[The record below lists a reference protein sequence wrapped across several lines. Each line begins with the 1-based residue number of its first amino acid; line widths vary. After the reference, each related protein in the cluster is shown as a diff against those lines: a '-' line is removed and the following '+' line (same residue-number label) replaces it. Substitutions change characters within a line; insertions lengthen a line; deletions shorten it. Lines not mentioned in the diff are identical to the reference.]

1 MAKSLSIKKILV
13 IGSGPIII
21 GQGAEFDYA
30 GTQACMT
37 LKQEGYQVILLNS
50 NPATIM
56 TDSQIA
62 NKVYIEPLTVEVA
75 TRIIYQDRPD
85 AILGTLGGQT
95 GLNLVVE
102 LNKTGILD
110 AMNVRVLGTKLHTIE
125 QAEDRELFKS
135 LMNELDQPIPQSN
148 IVHSAKDALQVAGQI
163 GYPVVVRPAYTLG
176 GTGGGFANSDDELL
190 AIVENGLKL
199 SPVQQCLVEKSIEG
213 YKEIEFEMMRDAKD
227 HTIVICTMENIDPV
241 GIHTGD
247 SIVVAP
253 IQTLTDQEVQMLRDA
268 SVKIV
273 RALEICGGCNVQLA
287 IDTQSKQYYVIEVN
301 PRVSRSSAL
310 ASKATGYPIAKVA
323 ALIAVG
329 YSLDEILN
337 PVTKTSYA
345 CFEPALDYVVTKLPR
360 FAFDKFCD
368 ADRGL
373 STQMKATGEVMA
385 IGTNLESS
393 LLKAVRSLDMDLDHL
408 SLDAFNQV
416 TSDKL
421 WDIMLQKTDERI
433 FAMMELIRRKISIE
447 SISVVTKINMFFL
460 YKLQHMCQ
468 IETKIKQVGC
478 DVELLR
484 YAKKYGFADSYL
496 ARVWK
501 MSEQDIYHLRKEE
514 GIIPVYKMIDTCAG
528 EFESKTPYFYSTYL
542 TENEAIPSSLE
553 KVIVLGS
560 GPIRIGQ
567 GVEFDYATVHCVQ
580 TLKEL
585 GYEAIVINNNPSTV
599 STDFVISDRLYFEPL
614 TIEDVMHIY
623 DLEQPV
629 GVIVQFGGQ
638 TAVNLANALS
648 SRGVRILGTSLESI
662 HRAEDRNEFE
672 ACLTSLDIMQPL
684 GKTACTVEQA
694 MHIANEIEYPVLLR
708 PSFVLGGRAI
718 KIVQNNEQLV
728 HYMTK
733 ALNEVSNDAP
743 ILIDKYLSGKEV
755 EVDAICDGSSVFVP
769 GIMEHVER
777 AGIHSGDSIS
787 VYPVQTLSLKVQ
799 ETILA
804 YTEKIGQAFK
814 FIGLYNIQFIVDDQ
828 DNVFVLE
835 VNPRSSRS
843 MPFLSK
849 ICTVNMAS
857 IATKAIMGISLQEQG
872 YLSLTQE
879 VPLNSVYVKA
889 PVFSFAKLHQVDTTL
904 GPEMKSTGEVLGSD
918 ITFDKALYKALVASG
933 IHITMQGCV
942 LLSVA
947 DHDKP
952 KIVNLAKRLQSM
964 GFRLSATQ
972 NTADYLIRAGLHVDK
987 VDKVGTGQHDVV
999 DKIRQGEID
1008 LVINTISDTQHAH
1021 TDGYLIRR
1029 SAAQSG
1035 IACLTSLDTAL
1046 AIINMIEAHTFN
1058 LLPIGDRP
1066 CELK

>member
-1 MAKSLSIKKILV
+1 MAKSTSIKKILV

-56 TDSQIA
+56 TDKEIA
-62 NKVYIEPLTVEVA
+62 DKVYIEPLTVEVA

-110 AMNVRVLGTKLHTIE
+110 RQNVHVLGTKLQAIE
-125 QAEDRELFKS
+125 QAEDRELFKA
-135 LMNELDQPIPQSN
+135 LMNELSQPIPESS
-148 IVHSAKDALQVAGQI
+148 IVHTALEALDFACKL
-163 GYPVVVRPAYTLG
+163 GYPLVVRPAYTLG
-176 GTGGGFANSDDELL
+176 GTGGGFANNDEQLL

-199 SPVQQCLVEKSIEG
+199 SPVHQCLIEKSIEG
-213 YKEIEFEMMRDAKD
+213 YKEIEFEVMRDAKD
-227 HTIVICTMENIDPV
+227 QAIVICTMENIDPV

-253 IQTLTDQEVQMLRDA
+253 IQTLTDKEVQMLRDA
-268 SVKIV
+268 SLTIVK
-273 RALEICGGCNVQLA
+273 ALQICGGCNVQLA
-287 IDTQSKQYYVIEVN
+287 LDTDTKQYYVIEVN

-310 ASKATGYPIAKVA
+310 ASKATGYPIAKIA

-329 YSLDEILN
+329 YTLDEILN
-337 PVTKTSYA
+337 PVTQTSYA

-360 FAFDKFCD
+360 FAFDKFSG
-368 ADRGL
+368 ADRSL

-393 LLKAVRSLDMDLDHL
+393 LLKAVRSLELDIDHL
-408 SLDAFNQV
+408 KLDAFSELETDV
-416 TSDKL
+416 L
-421 WDIMLQKTDERI
+421 WDIMLKKDDERI
-433 FAMMELIRRKISIE
+433 FAIMELIRRKISLE
-447 SISVVTKINMFFL
+447 SISNVTKINMFFL
-460 YKLQHMCQ
+460 YKLQHITQ
-468 IETKIKQVGC
+468 IEFDVKQSGFDIEV
-478 DVELLR
+478 LR
-484 YAKKYGFADSYL
+484 LAKKYGFADSYL
-496 ARVWK
+496 AKQWSMTPEKLYQV
-501 MSEQDIYHLRKEE
+501 RKEN
-514 GIIPVYKMIDTCAG
+514 GIVPVYKMVDTCAG

-542 TENEAIPSSLE
+542 TENEAIPSTNN

-585 GYEAIVINNNPSTV
+585 GYEAIVINNNPATV
-599 STDFVISDRLYFEPL
+599 STDFAISDRLYFEPL
-614 TIEDVMHIY
+614 TIEEVMHIH
-623 DLEQPV
+623 DLENPM

-638 TAVNLANALS
+638 TAVNLAQELS
-648 SRGVRILGTSLESI
+648 NRGVTILGTSLENI

-672 ACLTSLDIMQPL
+672 ACLASLDIKQPL
-684 GKTACTVEQA
+684 GKTATNVEDA
-694 MHIANEIEYPVLLR
+694 LVIANQIGYPVLLR

-718 KIVQNNEQLV
+718 KIVENDEHLA
-728 HYMTK
+728 HYMKK
-733 ALNEVSNDAP
+733 ALEEVSNDAP

-755 EVDAICDGSSVFVP
+755 EIDAICDGSSVFVP

-787 VYPVQTLSLKVQ
+787 VYPVQSLSSKVQ
-799 ETILA
+799 DTILE
-804 YTEKIGQAFK
+804 YTEKIGIAFN
-814 FIGLYNIQFIVDDQ
+814 FIGLYNIQFIVDND

-849 ICTVNMAS
+849 ICDVRMGH

-872 YLSLTQE
+872 YTSLTKEKPSQH
-879 VPLNSVYVKA
+879 VFVKA
-889 PVFSFAKLHQVDTTL
+889 PVFSFAKLHHVDTTL

-918 ITFDKALYKALVASG
+918 TTFEKALYKALVASG
-933 IHITMQGCV
+933 IKIAMQGCV

-947 DHDKP
+947 DQDKP
-952 KIVNLAKRLQSM
+952 TMLNLAKRFQSM
-964 GFRLSATQ
+964 GFRLSATK
-972 NTADYLIRAGLHVDK
+972 NTAAYLISEGLHVKEVAK
-987 VDKVGTGQHDVV
+987 VASGVHDVV
-999 DKIRQGEID
+999 DEIRQGGVD
-1008 LVINTISDTQHAH
+1008 LVINTISQTQNAH
-1021 TDGYLIRR
+1021 TDGFLIRR
-1029 SAAQSG
+1029 SAAESG

-1058 LLPIGDRP
+1058 LLPIGAQD
-1066 CELK
+1066 EN